1 MRFYR
6 QSCPELPKEV
16 LLINLNKTMFNL
28 IIFLIEILKK
38 LIFLESSNLLKNL
51 LNFGI
56 KFS

>member
-1 MRFYR
+1 MFI
-6 QSCPELPKEV
+6 
-16 LLINLNKTMFNL
+16 LIK
-28 IIFLIEILKK
+28 FLIQILKK